1 MAAAVES
8 STSAFATPQPG
19 VLSVRQY
26 ETTPNLS
33 KSMVDGDV
41 IATTREEEWVT
52 KKKTELTTTR
62 QIETRVKRQLV
73 LEDGKVVE
81 DSGPMVSTNT
91 TEDTEK
97 QEQKHTEHKTTGDEP
112 PGEGWVALPVEGDGL
127 VREVR
132 ERTVHSNEQK
142 RHVRETEQLQTL
154 GDLSDQAYLEAVQTR
169 QDVRSVLRRP
179 EDASALVTAPRLV
192 HESRSTRRVVD
203 TDDAQELSRAHH
215 GGVITETRRTTE
227 HEETNDDNRPE
238 DGASEDEHE
247 LDAGHGTQR
256 FAHTKEQALVTY
268 LGTGG
273 RVVGEQMRYQAE
285 NVEGDTEGMADP
297 EWESLSTRMQRAR
310 RQQVGVAGVNSP
322 LAEKQQQAALA
333 AAQARKDALTK
344 RPLDLDAEE
353 ETRKVE
359 TSKWLEHHFGSE
371 SRSSKSSIDEQPL
384 PSAAN
389 FINVTMKSRPVRATP
404 SPSEQKTRVFLSS
417 SPEVPLPP
425 APILPHASSTPVKGD
440 DVRRSSSG
448 GGSATFFQGVSEW
461 AERRPSPPALTLASN
476 NVSPRVSS
484 LVEALNRANASTSP
498 TQQLGGRLQAA
509 SPVAVAVSSSA
520 PSHAGRVSSP
530 VMGYTSNHS
539 ARPVSPPH
547 QELRSYEDE
556 QVTWKG
562 RTATTSAAR
571 QQLARGQLDSST
583 HQRLDRHRSV
593 ELLRSREN
601 LAKLERRYSSP
612 RELEPPPDYSPKHQR
627 RRGNS
632 SPSPSPPLH
641 NQQRRM
647 NQKTRFAD
655 QQHPQNSNSNSKSF
669 SFGDSLR
676 RLVGKL
682 RSGGGDKKNK
692 GGKAVGNHATQN
704 NTHHHHHHQQQHHQ
718 QQQQQVRRANDYST
732 GSEGEERPRPPPR
745 HRQRYSSPPQHQQQL
760 YRSSDMEPRRY
771 YLGEDPFGGSI
782 YGREKE
788 YDGVTPPGERSR
800 RTHRTTG
807 LRRGSQDGVEE
818 VRNLQ
823 QLRAGTHSP
832 PRMHT
837 TTLGRYSRSTGRLQQ
852 QEESAP
858 RSTQTLPRKLSSSN
872 HTPTQ
877 KPLKSAGSMIN
888 VSIVNRVSS
897 PSGPAPPPPA
907 PPMSN
912 GPAKPARTYRS
923 NLARSQSFNVVEAP
937 APRRL
942 FQQQNAPNKSSS
954 YFRSNPHLHKLDEN
968 GPELK
973 SPGIISS
980 INRSQRDI
988 HEEIKAEETSANVD
1002 SKKRL
1007 FMKGL
1012 LDRAPEL
1019 YQTLNSIETTD
1030 APSGRPASGAS
1041 RVTYSSSFRSDLAPG
1056 VRPARRPSN
1065 TMLSPSSS
1073 FRNTSANG
1081 DYTET
1086 VRYTSSSDDP
1096 IRPSVTNTVQSFSKK
1111 TVASPRAN
1119 GAVATQTVK
1128 STETTTVT
1136 KSNRAAP
1143 TYLRHYHVESPT
1155 RPGVVIEVGNH
1166 R

>member
-8 STSAFATPQPG
+8 AAFSPQGGG
-19 VLSVRQY
+19 VISVRQF
-26 ETTPNLS
+26 EATPNLS
-33 KSMVDGDV
+33 RSMADGDV
-41 IATTREEEWVT
+41 VATTKEEEWVT

-73 LEDGKVVE
+73 LEDGKVVV
-81 DSGPMVSTNT
+81 DSGPLVSTNT

-97 QEQKHTEHKTTGDEP
+97 QEHQHTEHKTTGDEP
-112 PGEGWVALPVEGDGL
+112 PGEGWVALPLEGDGL

-132 ERTVHSNEQK
+132 ERTVHSNEQQK
-142 RHVRETEQLQTL
+142 HIRETEQLQTL
-154 GDLSDQAYLEAVQTR
+154 GDLSEQSYSTAVQNQ
-169 QDVRSVLRRP
+169 QDVRSVLRRA
-179 EDASALVTAPRLV
+179 EEAGALVSAPRLV

-203 TDDAQELSRAHH
+203 TDDAQELSRVHQ

-227 HEETNDDNRPE
+227 HEETQDDALPE
-238 DGASEDEHE
+238 DGASEDERE
-247 LDAGHGTQR
+247 IDAAQGSQR

-273 RVVGEQMRYQAE
+273 RVIGEQMRYQAE
-285 NVEGDTEGMADP
+285 NVEGNTEGLADP
-297 EWESLSTRMQRAR
+297 EWESLSTRMQKAR
-310 RQQVGVAGVNSP
+310 RQQVGVAGVP
-322 LAEKQQQAALA
+322 FALAEKQQAALA

-359 TSKWLEHHFGSE
+359 TSKWLEHHFGSD
-371 SRSSKSSIDEQPL
+371 SRSSKSSLDEPPV

-389 FINVTMKSRPVRATP
+389 FINVTMKSRPVRTTP
-404 SPSEQKTRVFLSS
+404 TPPEQKTRVFLSS

-425 APILPHASSTPVKGD
+425 PPVMPPTTAGTKVEETQRG
-440 DVRRSSSG
+440 SSG
-448 GGSATFFQGVSEW
+448 GGSANFFQGVSEW

-484 LVEALNRANASTSP
+484 LVQALNRANATTSP
-498 TQQLGGRLQAA
+498 TQQLGRQQAA
-509 SPVAVAVSSSA
+509 SPAPVLSAA
-520 PSHAGRVSSP
+520 PSHALAAGRASSP

-539 ARPVSPPH
+539 ARPVSPPQ
-547 QELRSYEDE
+547 QELRSYEEE

-571 QQLARGQLDSST
+571 QQLARGQLDSGT

-627 RRGNS
+627 RRGHS

-641 NQQRRM
+641 NQQRKL

-655 QQHPQNSNSNSKSF
+655 QHHQQQQHQQKSSF
-669 SFGDSLR
+669 SSFGDSLR

-682 RSGGGDKKNK
+682 RSGDKKNK
-692 GGKAVGNHATQN
+692 PSAKVVTN
-704 NTHHHHHHQQQHHQ
+704 NSTTTSTTHHNHHQQP
-718 QQQQQVRRANDYST
+718 RRANDYST

-745 HRQRYSSPPQHQQQL
+745 HRQRYSSPPQHRQQH
-760 YRSSDMEPRRY
+760 YRSDMEPRRY

-800 RTHRTTG
+800 RTHRTSE

-837 TTLGRYSRSTGRLQQ
+837 TTLGRYSRSTGRLQH

-858 RSTQTLPRKLSSSN
+858 HSTQTLPRKLSSSKN
-872 HTPTQ
+872 NSQPQ

-897 PSGPAPPPPA
+897 P
-907 PPMSN
+907 PMSNGAVN

-942 FQQQNAPNKSSS
+942 FQQQNAANNNKSSA
-954 YFRSNPHLHKLDEN
+954 YFRSNPHLHKLEEN

-980 INRSQRDI
+980 ISRSQRDI
-988 HEEIKAEETSANVD
+988 HEEVQAEETVE
-1002 SKKRL
+1002 SKKKL

-1019 YQTLNSIETTD
+1019 YRTLHGQDTSESPAD
-1030 APSGRPASGAS
+1030 RPG

-1065 TMLSPSSS
+1065 NLLSPSSS

-1086 VRYTSSSDDP
+1086 HRFSSSTDDP

-1111 TVASPRAN
+1111 RVASPRGMN
-1119 GAVATQTVK
+1119 GAQATQTVQ

-1136 KSNRAAP
+1136 KSSRATP
-1143 TYLRHYHVESPT
+1143 SYLRHYQVESPPRT
-1155 RPGVVIEVGNH
+1155 GGVVIEVGNH